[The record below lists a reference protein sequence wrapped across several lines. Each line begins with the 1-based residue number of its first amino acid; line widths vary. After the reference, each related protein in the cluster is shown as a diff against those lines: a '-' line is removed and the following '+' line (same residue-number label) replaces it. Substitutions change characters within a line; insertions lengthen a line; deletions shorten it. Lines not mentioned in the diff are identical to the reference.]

1 MIWRTEKRR
10 GPAGQS
16 GLFVVSFAFF
26 RFFRLRRFWSPPTAA
41 TGSPCLGG
49 EDSCETKPIP
59 RLRIQDR
66 VAAGHPLRP
75 ATLAPDGLPGDEMR
89 KTNPIP
95 GRVSSSRFPVSRRAR
110 LWLGLHTSHF
120 TLQTRPTAIRA
131 KRTQLGG
138 PIRAKRSQFP
148 SSRPPGT
155 PDGAKRTQ
163 FFDCGL
169 RIGRRPATA

>member
-1 MIWRTEKRR
+1 MICDLEDGKTERSG
-10 GPAGQS
+10 GPVRP
-16 GLFVVSFAFF
+16 LCCFF
-26 RFFRLRRFWSPPTAA
+26 RIFSFLSAEAVLVPADGRD
-41 TGSPCLGG
+41 GSPCLGG

-95 GRVSSSRFPVSRRAR
+95 GRVSSSEFPVSRRAR

-120 TLQTRPTAIRA
+120 TLQTRPKAIRA
-131 KRTQLGG
+131 KRTQFRAAGIPPPFQHSIIPLSQSAADC
-138 PIRAKRSQFP
+138 AKRSQ
-148 SSRPPGT
+148 
-155 PDGAKRTQ
+155 
-163 FFDCGL
+163 L
-169 RIGRRPATA
+169 RQGKSAGRG